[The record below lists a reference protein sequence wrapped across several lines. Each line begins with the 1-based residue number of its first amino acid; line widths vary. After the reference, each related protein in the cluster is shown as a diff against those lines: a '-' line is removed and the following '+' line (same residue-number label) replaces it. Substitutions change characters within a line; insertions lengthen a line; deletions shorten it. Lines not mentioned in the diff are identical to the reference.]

1 MQTALRRAAARPE
14 HAPEPASPPLRAI
27 ARLLGGPP
35 GDFAVVLWTGER
47 LGPATGVAPRFTL
60 RLAHAGA
67 LRRMLWPPGEL
78 SLAGA
83 FIRGDFDVEGD
94 LIAAFALRERFSAR
108 PATLLQ
114 ALRLAAA
121 PPAPGSGARAARL
134 RGPIHSRERDA
145 LAVRHH
151 YDLGNDFY
159 ALWLDRRMVYSCAY
173 FPSEAASLEEAQ
185 AAKLELICRKLRL
198 APGERLLD
206 VGCGWGGLVT
216 WAAERHG
223 VEAVGVTLS
232 RPQAEWA
239 RARIEA
245 LGLAGRCRVEVM
257 DYRDLGDQ
265 AFDKVASVGMFEHV
279 GRRRLPEY
287 FRQVHRLLRPGGVF
301 LNHGIAALEPRPP
314 LWRRLLLRE
323 GEFIERYIFPDGE
336 VPPFPATAAA
346 ADEAGL
352 ELRDV
357 ESLREHYALTL
368 RAWLAALERRRDEA
382 IREVGEGTYRA
393 WRLYLAGS
401 ADDFD
406 RAGIGVYQALYVRP
420 QDGRS
425 GLPLGREDW
434 YRPPVALPGG

>member
-1 MQTALRRAAARPE
+1 MQTALGSTPARPR
-14 HAPEPASPPLRAI
+14 AGSAPASATLLALE
-27 ARLLGGPP
+27 RLFGGPP
-35 GDFAVVLWTGER
+35 ADFAVEMWTGER
-47 LGPATGVAPRFTL
+47 LGPAPGVSPRFTL
-60 RLAHAGA
+60 RLAHPGA

-78 SLAGA
+78 SLAEA
-83 FIRGDFDVEGD
+83 FVRGDFEVEGD
-94 LIAAFALRERFSAR
+94 LVAAFALRERFSPR
-108 PATLLQ
+108 LATLLE

-121 PPAPGSGARAARL
+121 PAPPGAPARAARL
-134 RGPIHSRERDA
+134 RGQLHSRERDA

-173 FPSEAASLEEAQ
+173 FPAEAASLEEAQ
-185 AAKLELICRKLRL
+185 EAKLELICRKLRL
-198 APGERLLD
+198 APGDRLLD

-216 WAAERHG
+216 WAAERHD

-239 RARIEA
+239 RARLEA
-245 LGLAGRCRVEVM
+245 LGLSGRCRVEVM
-257 DYRDLGDQ
+257 DYRDLGNE

-279 GRRRLPEY
+279 GARRLPEY

-301 LNHGIAALEPRPP
+301 LNHGIAALEPRSPF
-314 LWRRLLLRE
+314 WRRLLRRE
-323 GEFIERYIFPDGE
+323 GAFLGRYIFPDGE
-336 VPPFPATAAA
+336 IPPFLATARAA
-346 ADEAGL
+346 AEAGF

-368 RAWLAALERRRDEA
+368 RAWLAGLERRREEA
-382 IREVGEGTYRA
+382 VRAVGEGTWRA

-401 ADDFD
+401 AHDFE
-406 RAGIGVYQALYVRP
+406 RAGIGVYQALYVKP

-434 YRPPVALPGG
+434 YRRPAVP

>member
-1 MQTALRRAAARPE
+1 MQTALRRAAARPD
-14 HAPEPASPPLRAI
+14 HAPGPASPQLRAI

-35 GDFAVVLWTGER
+35 EDFAVVLWTGQR
-47 LGPATGVAPRFTL
+47 IGPATGVAPRFTL
-60 RLAHAGA
+60 RLSHPGA

-78 SLAGA
+78 SLAEA

-94 LIAAFALRERFSAR
+94 LVAAFALRERFSAR

-114 ALRLAAA
+114 ALRLAAS
-121 PPAPGSGARAARL
+121 PPAAGAGARAARL

-185 AAKLELICRKLRL
+185 EAKLDLVCRKLRL

-287 FRQVHRLLRPGGVF
+287 FRQVRRLLRPGGVF

-314 LWRRLLLRE
+314 PWRRLLLRE
-323 GEFIERYIFPDGE
+323 GEFIRRYIFPDGE
-336 VPPFPATAAA
+336 VPPFLATAAA
-346 ADEAGL
+346 AAEAGF

-420 QDGRS
+420 LDGRS

-434 YRPPVALPGG
+434 YRWPSS

>member
-1 MQTALRRAAARPE
+1 MQTALRGTPARPE
-14 HAPEPASPPLRAI
+14 RASDPASPTLLALE
-27 ARLLGGPP
+27 RLLGGPP
-35 GDFAVVLWTGER
+35 GDFAVALWTGER
-47 LGPATGVAPRFTL
+47 LGPAPGEAPRFTL
-60 RLAHAGA
+60 RLLHPGA

-78 SLAGA
+78 SLAEA
-83 FIRGDFDVEGD
+83 FVRGDFEVEGD
-94 LIAAFALRERFSAR
+94 LTAAFALRERFSPR
-108 PATLLQ
+108 PATLLE
-114 ALRLAAA
+114 ALRIAAA
-121 PPAPGSGARAARL
+121 PSPAGAAARAPRL
-134 RGPIHSRERDA
+134 RGPLHSRERDA
-145 LAVRHH
+145 QAVRHH

-173 FPSEAASLEEAQ
+173 FPSEAASLEQAQ
-185 AAKLELICRKLRL
+185 EAKLELICRKLRL
-198 APGERLLD
+198 SPGERLLD

-239 RARIEA
+239 RARIGA

-279 GRRRLPEY
+279 GARRLPEY
-287 FRQVHRLLRPGGVF
+287 FCQVHRLLRPGGVF
-301 LNHGIAALEPRPP
+301 LNHGIAALEPPP
-314 LWRRLLLRE
+314 ARWRRLLLGE
-323 GEFIERYIFPDGE
+323 GGFIKRYIFPDSE
-336 VPPFPATAAA
+336 LPPFLATARAAA
-346 ADEAGL
+346 AAGF

-368 RAWLAALERRRDEA
+368 RAWLAGLERRREEA
-382 IREVGEGTYRA
+382 IRAVGEGTFRA

-401 ADDFD
+401 AHDFE
-406 RAGIGVYQALYVRP
+406 RAGIGVYQALYVKPR
-420 QDGRS
+420 DGRS

-434 YRPPVALPGG
+434 YRRPVP

>member
-1 MQTALRRAAARPE
+1 MKTALRGAPHRP
-14 HAPEPASPPLRAI
+14 APDPDPASARILSALE
-27 ARLLGGPP
+27 RLLRGSP
-35 GDFAVVLWTGER
+35 GDFAVELWTGER
-47 LGPATGVAPRFTL
+47 LGPAPGLSPRFTL

-78 SLAGA
+78 SLAEA
-83 FIRGDFDVEGD
+83 LVRGDFDVGGD
-94 LIAAFALRERFSAR
+94 LVGAFALRERFSAR
-108 PATLLQ
+108 PGRLLP
-114 ALRLAAA
+114 ALRLTAAAA
-121 PPAPGSGARAARL
+121 PGREEASARAAHPRGRL
-134 RGPIHSRERDA
+134 HSRERDA

-151 YDLGNDFY
+151 YDLGNEFF

-173 FPSEAASLEEAQ
+173 FPSAASSLDQAQ
-185 AAKLELICRKLRL
+185 EAKLELICRKLRL

-216 WAAERHG
+216 WAAQRHG

-232 RPQAEWA
+232 PRQAEWA
-239 RARIEA
+239 RRRIDT

-257 DYRDLGDQ
+257 DYRDIAGE

-279 GRRRLPEY
+279 GSRRLPEY

-301 LNHGIAALEPRPP
+301 LNHGIAALEPRSPW
-314 LWRRLLLRE
+314 WRRVLLRE
-323 GEFIERYIFPDGE
+323 GAFIRRYIFPDGE
-336 VPPFPATAAA
+336 IPPFLATARAAA
-346 ADEAGL
+346 AAGF

-368 RAWLAALERRRDEA
+368 RAWLDGLERRREEA
-382 IREVGEGTYRA
+382 VRAAGEGTWRA

-401 ADDFD
+401 AHEFE
-406 RAGIGVYQALYVRP
+406 RGGIGVYQALYLKP
-420 QDGRS
+420 PAGPS

-434 YRPPVALPGG
+434 YRRPL